1 MKKGLAA
8 ILLFLVLAPSAFAE
22 EVSVRKLDQILENQT
37 EILKQLAE
45 IKSELEIVKVRATR

>member
-8 ILLFLVLAPSAFAE
+8 LLFFLALAPSVFAQ

-45 IKSELEIVKVRATR
+45 IKSELQIVKVRATD